1 MKLLLSPARP
11 RGGLCWASESPPPRT
26 PPPQP
31 PAPQLPHPPGSLCP
45 GAPPSLEPYL
55 STAATELGRGSRPP
69 KVWGCPFPGA
79 SLAPA
84 ARGRG
89 GGGGAQAAIRGCQV
103 LFGGRT
109 SPRKASPR
117 KVCYPEKKEL
127 PPPWRSSGAASE
139 VPRLGRLKRE
149 GGGSAPSPRSRR
161 CCRLGGRRGDGPS
174 QVSSRVAPMGL
185 SPLLSV
191 FLFLGC

>member
-11 RGGLCWASESPPPRT
+11 RGGLCWASERSPST
-26 PPPQP
+26 TPQP
-31 PAPQLPHPPGSLCP
+31 PAPQLSYPPGRLCP

-55 STAATELGRGSRPP
+55 STAATELGRGFRPP
-69 KVWGCPFPGA
+69 NVWDCPFPRA

-84 ARGRG
+84 ARGG
-89 GGGGAQAAIRGCQV
+89 GGGGAQAAIRGCRV

-109 SPRKASPR
+109 SPRKASPW
-117 KVCYPEKKEL
+117 KVCCPEKKEL

-191 FLFLGC
+191 FFFLGC